1 MKSNCLEIEG
11 SSLPVRVKVT
21 GKGGHY
27 EEYVLKPSGKGVQLI
42 GLDPKMQQLFKQC

>member
-1 MKSNCLEIEG
+1 MKSNCLEIKG

-42 GLDPKMQQLFKQC
+42 KPDQQILQLFAQN